1 METCGKCRHFCR
13 AKENVKDLCGAW
25 EQPTFAKREA
35 CGFFMPKA
43 RFHTQTNALP
53 DNKKGVICRFKLKC
67 DGLILFNQL
76 NTHE

>member
-43 RFHTQTNALP
+43 HFHTQTNALQ
-53 DNKKGVICRFKLKC
+53 DNKKA
-67 DGLILFNQL
+67 
-76 NTHE
+76 

>member
-1 METCGKCRHFCR
+1 MDTCGKCRHFCR

-43 RFHTQTNALP
+43 RHVSHAPHHNGIDRGTSSS
-53 DNKKGVICRFKLKC
+53 
-67 DGLILFNQL
+67 
-76 NTHE
+76 

>member
-35 CGFFMPKA
+35 CRFFMPKA

-53 DNKKGVICRFKLKC
+53 DNKKRNLS
-67 DGLILFNQL
+67 L
-76 NTHE
+76 